1 MGGNAQ
7 PVSSNRQSAVTARL
21 WDLVVGQEDEALE
34 DASDEVVNA
43 LPSNGLRQIL
53 AMALQKMGDVVVDA
67 KTVLAWLVTYLGAP
81 GIVLALLV
89 PVRESGSLL
98 PQSLLLPAVR
108 SRRRRTWVW
117 VAGAI
122 GQAGAV
128 AGMAMVAAYGSSAAA
143 AWSIVGLLA
152 AFAVARSLSSI
163 ASKDVMGRT
172 VPKGMRGRISG
183 AATAASGLVALTLGV
198 GLRFVDVER
207 TPATTLTWLLGA
219 AAVAWLLAALVYS
232 AIREPVRSVDPS
244 PRSTQSKDQRGL
256 GALALLRTDEVFRRF
271 VIARSLLLAS
281 ALSPPFVVAIAA
293 QHGADGL
300 ADLGA
305 FVVAAGLAAII
316 GGRVWGRAADQSSRL
331 TMAWSALLASATI
344 IVFLVLLQIPLVP
357 DVVWLY
363 PAIHFVLSLIHTG
376 SRLGRKT
383 YLVDLAEGDDR
394 TTRVAVSNTAI
405 GIVLL
410 LTGAM
415 TGMAAAISNQAA
427 LIVLAVLGCVGVVV
441 SRRLPEVS
449 VGV

>member
-1 MGGNAQ
+1 MGGDTQ
-7 PVSSNRQSAVTARL
+7 PVSGKHRRAFNERL
-21 WDLVVGQEDEALE
+21 WDRVVGHDDTALD
-34 DASDEVVNA
+34 DAPDEVVEA

-53 AMALQKMGDVVVDA
+53 AMALQKMGDVIVDA
-67 KTVLAWLVTYLGAP
+67 KTVLAWLVTHLGGP

-98 PQSLLLPAVR
+98 PQSLMLPAVR

-122 GQAGAV
+122 GQAVSV
-128 AGMAMVAAYGSSAAA
+128 AGMAMVAAFGSTAAA
-143 AWSIVGLLA
+143 AWSILGLLA
-152 AFAVARSLSSI
+152 SFAVARALSSI

-183 AATAASGLVALTLGV
+183 TATAASGLVALTLGV
-198 GLRFVDVER
+198 GLRFIDVER
-207 TPATTLTWLLGA
+207 TPGTTMAWLLSA
-219 AAVAWLLAALVYS
+219 AAAAWLLAALVYS
-232 AIREPVRSVDPS
+232 AIHEPVRSDEPS
-244 PRSTQSKDQRGL
+244 PSSPQRKDPGSL
-256 GALALLRTDEVFRRF
+256 GALALLRTDRVFRRF
-271 VIARSLLLAS
+271 VAARSLLLVS

-293 QHGADGL
+293 HHGADGL

-305 FVVAAGLAAII
+305 FVVAAGVAAII
-316 GGRVWGRAADQSSRL
+316 GGRLWGRAADQSSRS

-344 IVFLVLLQIPLVP
+344 IVFLALLQIPSVR
-357 DVVWLY
+357 DVAWLY
-363 PAIHFVLSLIHTG
+363 PATHFALSLIHTG

-410 LTGAM
+410 IAGAV
-415 TGMAAAISNQAA
+415 TGMTAAISNQAA
-427 LIVLAVLGCVGVVV
+427 LGLLAALGCVGVVI
-441 SRRLPEVS
+441 SLRLPEVS
-449 VGV
+449 AGG